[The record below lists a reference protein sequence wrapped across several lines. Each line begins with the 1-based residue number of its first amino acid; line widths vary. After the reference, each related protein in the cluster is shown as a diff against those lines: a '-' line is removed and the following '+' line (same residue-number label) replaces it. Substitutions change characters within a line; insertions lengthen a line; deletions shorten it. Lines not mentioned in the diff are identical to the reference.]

1 MVTTNAHALMS
12 KIKHT
17 LLFIL
22 VLSFSS
28 VIAQE
33 SMMPAVS
40 YAMLDK
46 LIAKAKENYPKVKYY
61 NHKVDVSTN
70 SLKKVK
76 MGWFD
81 AITFSYIYSPN
92 GTATATNP
100 VGLSGYQAGFFVNFG
115 TFMAKPSAIRQAKA
129 ELAMATD
136 EKDEYALNLEFQV
149 KERYYNFIEKLTIL
163 NLRTKSAEDAETSQ
177 KQLKYKFEKG
187 EETYDNF
194 SKSLVLFLLSTQ
206 NKIEAEGGYL
216 TAKGKLEEIIGDK
229 IENIK

>member
-1 MVTTNAHALMS
+1 MN
-12 KIKHT
+12 KIKYT
-17 LLFIL
+17 FFLVVFIS
-22 VLSFSS
+22 LSSAF
-28 VIAQE
+28 AQE

-46 LIAKAKENYPKVKYY
+46 LIAKAKENYPKVRYY
-61 NHKVDVSTN
+61 NHKVDVSTY
-70 SLKKVK
+70 SLKKIK

-81 AITFSYIYSPN
+81 AVTFSYIYSPN

-100 VGLSGYQAGFFVNFG
+100 VGLSGYQAGFFFNIG
-115 TFMAKPSAIRQAKA
+115 TLLAKPSAIKVAKS
-129 ELAMATD
+129 ELGMSTD
-136 EKDEYALNLEFQV
+136 ERDEYALNLEFQV
-149 KERYYNFIEKLTIL
+149 KERYFNFIEKLTIL
-163 NLRTKSAEDAETSQ
+163 NLRTKASEDAETSQ

>member
-1 MVTTNAHALMS
+1 MN
-12 KIKHT
+12 KIKYIF
-17 LLFIL
+17 LFFFSI
-22 VLSFSS
+22 SFCSS
-28 VIAQE
+28 FAQE

-46 LIAKAKENYPKVKYY
+46 LIAKAKENYPKMRYFSS
-61 NHKVDVSTN
+61 KVGVADAN
-70 SLKKVK
+70 LKKSK

-81 AITFSYIYSPN
+81 ALTFSYIYSPN

-100 VGLSGYQAGFFVNFG
+100 VGLSGFQTGVFVNFG
-115 TFMAKPSAIRQAKA
+115 SLLSRPAAIKQAKA
-129 ELAMATD
+129 EKGMASA
-136 EKDEYALNLEFQV
+136 EADEYNLNIEFYV

-163 NLRTKSAEDAETSQ
+163 NLRTKASEDAETSQ

-206 NKIEAEGGYL
+206 NKIEAEGGFL
-216 TAKGKLEEIIGDK
+216 TAKSKLEEIIGDK
-229 IENIK
+229 LENIK